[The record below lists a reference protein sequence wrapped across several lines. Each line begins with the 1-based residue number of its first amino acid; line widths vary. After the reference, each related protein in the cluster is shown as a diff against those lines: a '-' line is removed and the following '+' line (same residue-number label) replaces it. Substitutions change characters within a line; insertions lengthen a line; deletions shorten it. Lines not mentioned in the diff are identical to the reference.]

1 MNVVRLPVASKA
13 NPQHERLA
21 IMANALAHL
30 DSVVAIYRQVGAR
43 PNPATILMMVAAILD
58 EPELRKTA
66 GLDVPG
72 DLAGEDKAE
81 PEPIAPAAETPPPE
95 LKNTG

>member
-21 IMANALAHL
+21 VMANALAHL
-30 DSVVAIYRQVGAR
+30 DSVVAIYRQVGSR

-66 GLDVPG
+66 GLDAPG

-81 PEPIAPAAETPPPE
+81 PIAMAAETRPPE

>member
-13 NPQHERLA
+13 NPQHERIA

-30 DSVVAIYRQVGAR
+30 DSVVAIYRQVGSR

-66 GLDVPG
+66 GLDGGDEGIPAVPP
-72 DLAGEDKAE
+72 D
-81 PEPIAPAAETPPPE
+81 AETTPAE
-95 LKNTG
+95 FKNVG

>member
-13 NPQHERLA
+13 NPQHERMA
-21 IMANALAHL
+21 VMANALAHL

-58 EPELRKTA
+58 DPELRKTA
-66 GLDVPG
+66 GLDAPG
-72 DLAGEDKAE
+72 DLAEGGKAE
-81 PEPIAPAAETPPPE
+81 PVPAITETTPAE

>member
-21 IMANALAHL
+21 VMANALAHL

-81 PEPIAPAAETPPPE
+81 PIAPAAETPPPE

>member
-1 MNVVRLPVASKA
+1 MNVVRLPVTSKA

-30 DSVVAIYRQVGAR
+30 DSVVAIYRQVGSR

-58 EPELRKTA
+58 DPELRKTA
-66 GLDVPG
+66 GLDG
-72 DLAGEDKAE
+72 ADEGNRAA
-81 PEPIAPAAETPPPE
+81 APDAETTPAE
-95 LKNTG
+95 FKNVG